1 VSRARA
7 TGGARRTATIGGVE
21 HRSFRHWGGYVFGGL
36 TAFAVDLAITWV
48 LVAVGFDPFSARL
61 IALAVATGVNWLLQR
76 RITFNVPHPPHLA
89 EFVRF
94 FVVASGGNAATL
106 ATYTLMLLLLPSMP
120 LVVAVCLSS
129 AVGGLLAYVG
139 FRYGVF
145 HRHSDQDFR

>member
-1 VSRARA
+1 VSRARDI
-7 TGGARRTATIGGVE
+7 GGQRRGATIGGVE

-48 LVAVGFDPFSARL
+48 LVAVGLDPFSARIVGL
-61 IALAVATGVNWLLQR
+61 VIATAVNWLLQR

-106 ATYTLMLLLLPSMP
+106 VIYALLLLVPEMP

-129 AVGGLLAYVG
+129 AVGGLVAYIG
-139 FRYGVF
+139 FRFGVF
-145 HRHSDQDFR
+145 HRHRSADFR